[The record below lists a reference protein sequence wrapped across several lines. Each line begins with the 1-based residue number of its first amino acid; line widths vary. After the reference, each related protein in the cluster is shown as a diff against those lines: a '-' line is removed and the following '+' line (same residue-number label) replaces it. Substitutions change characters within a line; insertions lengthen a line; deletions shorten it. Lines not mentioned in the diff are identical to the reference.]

1 MASMSHNSG
10 QDSMS
15 EGSELI
21 SGLLNED
28 AYPDPAH
35 AVECIET
42 HASWVLLAGEYAYK
56 LKKPLNL
63 GFLDYSTLALRRKAC
78 EDELRLNR
86 RTAPDVY
93 LEVVAVHGPAS
104 APRIG
109 GSGPVLEYAVKM
121 KRFDQ
126 AGLFGALLAA
136 STLTPALIERVARHV
151 AAFHATANVA
161 AVNSGFGDAASVHF
175 PVRQNFGQIS
185 ERVAQPEL
193 LEQLDR
199 IRHWSDA
206 RFEALAAVFDRRL
219 AEGRVRECHG
229 DLHLGNIAL
238 INDEPQLFDGIE
250 FNPGLRWIDVIAD
263 AGFLVMDLV
272 ARGRTDLANRFLNA
286 YLEHSGDYN
295 GLAVLPYYVVYR
307 AMVRA
312 KVAAIRLEQLDAA
325 KRAHCMADFRR
336 YLALAEAYCT
346 LEPSCVLITCGLSG
360 SGKSSQSQTLIDA
373 RGVIRLRSD
382 VERKRLFNLASDARS
397 NSAHDAGIYT
407 AQATRRTY
415 ARLTELAATV
425 VRAGRPVLVDAT
437 FLTCSQREAFRA
449 LASSL
454 DVPFAILFFDAPAE
468 VLQLRVRR
476 RASEGVDAS
485 EADLAVLDAQF
496 ERFEPPTADEDRY
509 VLRVDTTQSVC
520 WDALLPQLDR
530 LTDGCGCA
538 DRSGVA
544 ALSGPHGRRSP

>member
-1 MASMSHNSG
+1 
-10 QDSMS
+10 MS
-15 EGSELI
+15 EASELI
-21 SGLLNED
+21 SGLLKQD
-28 AYPDPAH
+28 AYPHPASG
-35 AVECIET
+35 VECIET

-78 EDELRLNR
+78 EDELHLNR

-93 LEVVAVHGPAS
+93 LEVVAVRGPRS
-104 APRIG
+104 APRFG
-109 GSGPVLEYAVKM
+109 GSGQVLEYAVKM

-126 AGLFGALLAA
+126 AGLFGALLTAG
-136 STLTPALIERVARHV
+136 TLTPDLIERVARHV
-151 AAFHATANVA
+151 GAFHATVDVA

-175 PVRQNFGQIS
+175 PVRQNFDQIR

-193 LEQLDR
+193 LAQLER
-199 IRHWSDA
+199 IQHWSDA

-219 AEGRVRECHG
+219 AEGQVRECHG

-238 INDEPQLFDGIE
+238 IDDEPQLFDGIE

-263 AGFLVMDLV
+263 AAFLVMDLV
-272 ARGRTDLANRFLNA
+272 ACGRTDLANRFLNA
-286 YLEHSGDYN
+286 YLEHTGDYD
-295 GLAVLPYYVVYR
+295 GLAVLRYYVVYR

-312 KVAAIRLEQLDAA
+312 KVAAIRLMQLDAA
-325 KRAHCMADFRR
+325 ERAHCMDDFRR

-360 SGKSSQSQTLIDA
+360 SGKSSQSQALIDV

-382 VERKRLFNLASDARS
+382 VERKRLFSLAPDARS
-397 NSAHDAGIYT
+397 DSARDAGIYT
-407 AQATRRTY
+407 ADATHRTY
-415 ARLTELAATV
+415 ARLAELAATV

-437 FLTCSQREAFRA
+437 FLKRSQREVFRA
-449 LASSL
+449 LASKL
-454 DVPFAILFFDAPAE
+454 DVPFAILFFDAPVE

-496 ERFEPPTADEDRY
+496 ERFEPPTGDEGPR
-509 VLRVDTTQSVC
+509 VLHIDTTH
-520 WDALLPQLDR
+520 ALNWGEILPQLDR
-530 LTDGCGCA
+530 LTGQA
-538 DRSGVA
+538 QTR
-544 ALSGPHGRRSP
+544 